1 MRIDSHQHVWTQPLV
16 EALSARTALPR
27 LRHVAEQAVL
37 ETAHGGPFVIDT
49 AADSPERRTA
59 LVEVDGLD
67 LVLVAI
73 SSPVG
78 IEALPRDEA
87 SPLIDAHLDGVAAMG
102 RPFAAWGPIP
112 LDSPVPEDVDRVL
125 DCGCVGISLPAGAMA
140 DHQRLA
146 DLAPV
151 LERVCERGAPLFVHP
166 GPGFGATPAGS
177 ALREPT
183 WWLPLTGY
191 VSQMQAAWLTFV
203 TSGRAEHPQLEVV
216 FAMLAGGGPLLAE
229 RLSARGG
236 PSIDLRDPGVFYD
249 SSSFGAAAI
258 EAVARLTG
266 FDQLVYGSDRPVVE
280 PVPNWWT
287 VRLQENGGRFVWA
300 SLAAI

>member
-1 MRIDSHQHVWTQPLV
+1 
-16 EALSARTALPR
+16 
-27 LRHVAEQAVL
+27 
-37 ETAHGGPFVIDT
+37 
-49 AADSPERRTA
+49 
-59 LVEVDGLD
+59 
-67 LVLVAI
+67 
-73 SSPVG
+73 
-78 IEALPRDEA
+78 
-87 SPLIDAHLDGVAAMG
+87 
-102 RPFAAWGPIP
+102 
-112 LDSPVPEDVDRVL
+112 
-125 DCGCVGISLPAGAMA
+125 MA

-177 ALREPT
+177 ALRAPT

>member
-1 MRIDSHQHVWTQPLV
+1 
-16 EALSARTALPR
+16 
-27 LRHVAEQAVL
+27 
-37 ETAHGGPFVIDT
+37 
-49 AADSPERRTA
+49 
-59 LVEVDGLD
+59 
-67 LVLVAI
+67 
-73 SSPVG
+73 
-78 IEALPRDEA
+78 
-87 SPLIDAHLDGVAAMG
+87 
-102 RPFAAWGPIP
+102 
-112 LDSPVPEDVDRVL
+112 
-125 DCGCVGISLPAGAMA
+125 
-140 DHQRLA
+140 
-146 DLAPV
+146 
-151 LERVCERGAPLFVHP
+151 
-166 GPGFGATPAGS
+166 
-177 ALREPT
+177 
-183 WWLPLTGY
+183 
-191 VSQMQAAWLTFV
+191 MQAAWLTFV